1 MRKLVRF
8 LLWTALA
15 LGLLIGVARL
25 TAIRWWQVPDNDGYL
40 EASVAPTLQG
50 GDWVL
55 LWRLTKPTFGDLV
68 LCPEPEHEERPV
80 VGRILA
86 EAGDKIAVDGTQVR
100 VNGKPSET
108 EHVCPAFKVAA
119 PDTGGEVEQ
128 TCQIEAV
135 RGISH
140 RRGSTAGHAVAP
152 KTVDEQ
158 EVAGDRVFLVSDN
171 RLFPYDSRDFGQ
183 VPRESCKEFVFY
195 RLVSKKGYF
204 DTETRLSYIQ

>member
-1 MRKLVRF
+1 MRKLVKF
-8 LLWTALA
+8 LLWTALV

-25 TAIRWWQVPDNDGYL
+25 VAIRWWQVPENDRYL
-40 EASVAPTLQG
+40 EASVTPTLQG

-68 LCPEPEHEERPV
+68 VCPEPGHEERLV

-86 EAGDKIAVDGTQVR
+86 EAGDKIAIDGVQLR
-100 VNGKPSET
+100 VNAKSAET
-108 EHVCPAFKVAA
+108 EHGCPAFKVAS

-128 TCQIEAV
+128 ACQVEALGGV
-135 RGISH
+135 SH
-140 RRGSTAGHAVAP
+140 LRGSTAGHEVVP
-152 KTVDEQ
+152 KSVDQ
-158 EVAGDRVFLVSDN
+158 EVAEGQVFLVSDN

-195 RLVSKKGYF
+195 RLVSRKGYF
-204 DTETRLSYIQ
+204 DSETRLSYIQ